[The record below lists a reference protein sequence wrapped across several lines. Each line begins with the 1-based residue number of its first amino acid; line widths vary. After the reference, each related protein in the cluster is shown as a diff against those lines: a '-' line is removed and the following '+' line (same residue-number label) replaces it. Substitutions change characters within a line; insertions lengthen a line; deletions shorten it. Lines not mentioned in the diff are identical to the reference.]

1 MALVKARKAGM
12 PSPVEDAGDP
22 LVRLDDADPARRRRA
37 AHELGERAD
46 AVAALAVRLARE
58 EDPSVREVLLTALV
72 RIGTAEAAA
81 ALTPVLASE
90 DVGLRNGV
98 IESLQQMPAA
108 VVMPV
113 VAPLLQS
120 ADSDLR
126 IFAAQLVGRLPHPDR
141 LPLLTGLVERDPH
154 VNVCLAAVEALMEA
168 GHPEV
173 LPSLERLAGRFPDD
187 PFVAF
192 SVDAARRLFAGS

>member
-1 MALVKARKAGM
+1 MHANVPKRRLRAPSWRAVLKWTAIGLGGLLV
-12 PSPVEDAGDP
+12 V
-22 LVRLDDADPARRRRA
+22 L
-37 AHELGERAD
+37 
-46 AVAALAVRLARE
+46 
-58 EDPSVREVLLTALV
+58 VLLLAFATSLPELVVNLRAVWIGQPYLALGNAMGST
-72 RIGTAEAAA
+72 IANLGLSLGLAA
-81 ALTPVLASE
+81 
-90 DVGLRNGV
+90 
-98 IESLQQMPAA
+98 
-108 VVMPV
+108 V

-126 IFAAQLVGRLPHPDR
+126 IFSAQLVGRLPHPDR

-154 VNVCLAAVEALMEA
+154 VDVCLAAVEALMEA

-173 LPSLERLAGRFPDD
+173 LPSLERLAGRFPND